1 MSETTNGAPATVA
14 VPAELLKTLLVGV
27 TCIALGGGAGT
38 AVWSFADQGDVDE
51 VSTQVRAL
59 ALKVD
64 ELREELRR
72 DRWTRTDQRQW
83 IADEYKPAA
92 AEVEQ
97 RLRAL
102 EIDRGSR

>member
-51 VSTQVRAL
+51 
-59 ALKVD
+59 
-64 ELREELRR
+64 
-72 DRWTRTDQRQW
+72 
-83 IADEYKPAA
+83 
-92 AEVEQ
+92 
-97 RLRAL
+97 
-102 EIDRGSR
+102 G